1 MGNDIVAWRSAIG
14 LFGSRA
20 VIFCVR
26 STFKVRLGIFSAL
39 FDLIK
44 CLMRNVRYYHNLYNV
59 YLNLVNIA
67 FLLYMHI
74 LLMLHNDIE
83 SNPGPVFG
91 QSYSLSILHCNIRSI
106 RNKLDFVKENFADFD
121 ILCFSETHLDVQIPN
136 DVLLLDGFDRPLRK
150 DRTNNGG
157 GLLVYLSKQLL
168 SSRCCELENFCKESI
183 WFKIRHKSKDIL
195 IGLFYSP
202 KTADVD
208 FFNSFN
214 RNIENAL
221 EITDNIVLLGDL
233 NEDLLNPNFHNLKN
247 IMLINSLKN
256 IVKEPTRINALLD
269 PILINHDMTYL
280 HSGALALPQ
289 YISDHKATFVC
300 LPFSYDTGCSYKRII
315 WLYNKADFNSLNHM
329 IGSHDWSFLECKT
342 LTLDEAC
349 LQFTKIFN
357 DFVKK
362 CIPNKTVLIKPND
375 KPWFDGTIK
384 RYIRIRDRLKKI
396 AIKSNTTNVWAKYKT
411 MRNKVNNS
419 KKHA

>member
-1 MGNDIVAWRSAIG
+1 
-14 LFGSRA
+14 
-20 VIFCVR
+20 
-26 STFKVRLGIFSAL
+26 
-39 FDLIK
+39 
-44 CLMRNVRYYHNLYNV
+44 
-59 YLNLVNIA
+59 
-67 FLLYMHI
+67 
-74 LLMLHNDIE
+74 
-83 SNPGPVFG
+83 
-91 QSYSLSILHCNIRSI
+91 
-106 RNKLDFVKENFADFD
+106 
-121 ILCFSETHLDVQIPN
+121 
-136 DVLLLDGFDRPLRK
+136 
-150 DRTNNGG
+150 
-157 GLLVYLSKQLL
+157 
-168 SSRCCELENFCKESI
+168 
-183 WFKIRHKSKDIL
+183 
-195 IGLFYSP
+195 LFYST

-349 LQFTKIFN
+349 LQFTKVFN

-384 RYIRIRDRLKKI
+384 RYIRIRNRLKKI
-396 AIKSNTTNVWAKYKT
+396 AIKSNKTNDWGKYKT
-411 MRNKVNNS
+411 MRNQLNNS
-419 KKHA
+419 KKHAKEHFFSNLEVNLINLQSNDKRGFWKVIRYFMKNVDSTSAIPPLSKKCDNGDTQLLLTNIEKANFLNDFFVSVSSVDDTNVN